1 MKLARSEKN
10 LLPPTAPVASSRA
23 DSPASSRRASSPRGS
38 RTKKKGASSPR
49 ASKPKGATAPE
60 PPAAAAGKGP
70 GLTVRERMLQLNELL
85 DAGLVTKQEF
95 EAKRQVILDAL

>member
-1 MKLARSEKN
+1 VPFGISLNGQE
-10 LLPPTAPVASSRA
+10 LTTDPFFFFFI
-23 DSPASSRRASSPRGS
+23 
-38 RTKKKGASSPR
+38 GA
-49 ASKPKGATAPE
+49 GMATAPE